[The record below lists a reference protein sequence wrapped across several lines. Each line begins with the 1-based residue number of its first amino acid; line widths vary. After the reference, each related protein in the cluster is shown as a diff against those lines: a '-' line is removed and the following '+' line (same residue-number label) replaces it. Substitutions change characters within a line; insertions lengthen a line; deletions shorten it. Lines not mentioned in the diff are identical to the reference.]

1 MEKEKE
7 KFSFIRWYFTA
18 TKNYDK
24 KL

>member
-1 MEKEKE
+1 MEKETE
-7 KFSFIRWYFTA
+7 KFSFIRLYFTA